1 MSFLGSVARI
11 AGTIAPFVAGPVAGT
26 AIATAVGEVAKQEAK
41 KEFRKK
47 QQARESEFSSMAD
60 FSDFGTGRVGAVQVP
75 AYNPPVATQNAG
87 GGFFSDVGNFFRS
100 AGGVVR
106 EAFGSGI
113 PQLFG
118 VGRPAGIAQQP
129 AITSVTNIGAQES
142 QGSGTIQA
150 GFGSG
155 LGQLVNVGSRLLR
168 SPAGQLGI
176 GTAVGGALSLMSPDG
191 RQIRITRKTKRLAQQ
206 AYQLAM
212 GDLTAA
218 TQIFAQLSGISV
230 NEQQYVLILTK
241 RFRNDGAVITK
252 AALRKTRS
260 TIRKMKN
267 MCDMYDD
274 LRPAA
279 RRRTTMKR
287 ARAASTTLIKN

>member
-1 MSFLGSVARI
+1 MSIFSKLSKVI
-11 AGTIAPFVAGPVAGT
+11 VPT
-26 AIATAVGEVAKQEAK
+26 AIGFATGGPAGAFAAGVGASQAEKAQRRYEEQQQLQAKEYN
-41 KEFRKK
+41 
-47 QQARESEFSSMAD
+47 MAD
-60 FSDFGTGRVGAVQVP
+60 FSDFGSSSRGAVVVP
-75 AYNPPVATQNAG
+75 PYSPPVATQNAG
-87 GGFFSDVGNFFRS
+87 GSFFSDVGSFFRS

-106 EAFGSGI
+106 DAFGSGI

-118 VGRPAGIAQQP
+118 IGRPQGVAQQP
-129 AITSVTNIGAQES
+129 AITSVTNVGAQES
-142 QGSGTIQA
+142 QGSGSIQA
-150 GFGSG
+150 GFGSSILPLAQRG
-155 LGQLVNVGSRLLR
+155 LQLLR
-168 SPAGQLGI
+168 SPVGQVGF
-176 GTAVGGALSLMSPDG
+176 GTAVGGALSLMTPDG
-191 RQIRITRKTKRLAQQ
+191 RQVRITRKTKRLAQQ

-212 GDLTAA
+212 GDLSSA
-218 TQIFAQLSGISV
+218 TQLFAQLSGISV

-279 RRRTTMKR
+279 RRRTPMKR
-287 ARAASTTLIKN
+287 ARATTTLIKN

>member
-1 MSFLGSVARI
+1 MSFLSNIIKDVAPI
-11 AGTIAPFVAGPVAGT
+11 VATVAPFVPGGQAVAAVAGAKVAADQRA
-26 AIATAVGEVAKQEAK
+26 AIKYQQELQ
-41 KEFRKK
+41 KE
-47 QQARESEFSSMAD
+47 QMMAD
-60 FSDFGTGRVGAVQVP
+60 FSDFAGGSRGAVVVP
-75 AYNPPVATQNAG
+75 DYRPNMNVNRSG
-87 GGFFSDVGNFFRS
+87 GGFFDTARGFFSDVG
-100 AGGVVR
+100 GVVK
-106 EAFGSGI
+106 EAFSSGI

-118 VGRPAGIAQQP
+118 VGRPQNVGQQP
-129 AITSVTNIGAQES
+129 AITTVTNVGAQES
-142 QGSGTIQA
+142 QGSGSIQA
-150 GFGSG
+150 GLGSG
-155 LGQLVNVGSRLLR
+155 LGQLVNIGSRLLR
-168 SPAGQLGI
+168 SPGGQIGI

-212 GDLTAA
+212 GDLSTA
-218 TQIFAQLSGISV
+218 TQLFAQLSGIGV

-279 RRRTTMKR
+279 RRRTPMKR
-287 ARAASTTLIKN
+287 ARATTTLIKN

>member
-1 MSFLGSVARI
+1 MSFLSNIIKDVAPI
-11 AGTIAPFVAGPVAGT
+11 VATVAPFVPGGQAVAAVAGAKVAADQRA
-26 AIATAVGEVAKQEAK
+26 AIKYQQELQ
-41 KEFRKK
+41 KE
-47 QQARESEFSSMAD
+47 QMMAD
-60 FSDFGTGRVGAVQVP
+60 FSDFASGSRGAVVVP
-75 AYNPPVATQNAG
+75 DYRPNMNVNRSG
-87 GGFFSDVGNFFRS
+87 GGFFDTARGFFSDV
-100 AGGVVR
+100 GGVVR
-106 EAFGSGI
+106 EAFSSGI

-118 VGRPAGIAQQP
+118 VGRPQNVGQQP
-129 AITSVTNIGAQES
+129 AITTVTNVGAQES
-142 QGSGTIQA
+142 QGSGSIQA
-150 GFGSG
+150 GLGSG
-155 LGQLVNVGSRLLR
+155 LGQLVNIGSRLLR
-168 SPAGQLGI
+168 SPGGQLGI

-212 GDLTAA
+212 GDLSTA
-218 TQIFAQLSGISV
+218 TQLFAQLSGIGV

-279 RRRTTMKR
+279 RRRTPMKR
-287 ARAASTTLIKN
+287 ARATTTLIKN

>member
-1 MSFLGSVARI
+1 MSFLRRAASIVGRV
-11 AGTIAPFVAGPVAGT
+11 APFVAGPVAGT
-26 AIATAVGEVAKQEAK
+26 AIATVAGEVVAKEAK
-41 KEFRKK
+41 KEAKEK
-47 QQARESEFSSMAD
+47 QERLAQEYNMAD
-60 FSDFGTGRVGAVQVP
+60 FSDFASGSRGAVVP
-75 AYNPPVATQNAG
+75 DYRPNMNVNRAG
-87 GGFFSDVGNFFRS
+87 GGFFDTARGFFSDVG
-100 AGGVVR
+100 GVVK

-118 VGRPAGIAQQP
+118 IGRPQNVGQQP
-129 AITSVTNIGAQES
+129 AITTVTNVGAQES
-142 QGSGTIQA
+142 QGSGSIQA
-150 GFGSG
+150 GLGAG

-212 GDLTAA
+212 GDLSSA
-218 TQIFAQLSGISV
+218 TQLFAQLSGISV

-260 TIRKMKN
+260 TIRKMKS

-279 RRRTTMKR
+279 RRRTPMKR
-287 ARAASTTLIKN
+287 ARATTTLIKN

>member
-1 MSFLGSVARI
+1 MSFLRRAATIVGRVAPYI
-11 AGTIAPFVAGPVAGT
+11 AGPVAGT
-26 AIATAVGEVAKQEAK
+26 AISAVAGEVASSEAK
-41 KEFRKK
+41 KEFKKK
-47 QQARESEFSSMAD
+47 QQEQAKETDMAD
-60 FSDFGTGRVGAVQVP
+60 FSDFATTQTRGAVVVP
-75 AYNPPVATQNAG
+75 PFNPPATQSSG
-87 GGFFSDVGNFFRS
+87 GGFFSDVGSFFRS

-106 EAFGSGI
+106 DAFGSGI

-118 VGRPAGIAQQP
+118 VGRPQGMAQQP
-129 AITSVTNIGAQES
+129 AITTVTNVGAQES

-150 GFGSG
+150 GLGTG
-155 LGQLVNVGSRLLR
+155 LGQLVNLGSRLIR
-168 SPAGQLGI
+168 SPAGQVGL

-212 GDLTAA
+212 GDLSTA
-218 TQIFAQLSGISV
+218 TQLFAQLSGIGV

-260 TIRKMKN
+260 TMRKIKN
-267 MCDMYDD
+267 MCDMHSD
-274 LRPAA
+274 LLPKTT
-279 RRRTTMKR
+279 RRRAPMKR
-287 ARAASTTLIKN
+287 ATTTLIKN

>member
-1 MSFLGSVARI
+1 MSFLSNIIKDVAPI
-11 AGTIAPFVAGPVAGT
+11 VATVAPFVPGGQPVAL
-26 AIATAVGEVAKQEAK
+26 VASAK
-41 KEFRKK
+41 VAADQRAAARY
-47 QQARESEFSSMAD
+47 QQALAKEQMNMD
-60 FSDFGTGRVGAVQVP
+60 YSDFGSNRQGAVIVP
-75 AYNPPVATQNAG
+75 PYNPTPTTQNAG

-106 EAFGSGI
+106 DAFGSGI

-118 VGRPAGIAQQP
+118 VGRPQGIAQQP
-129 AITSVTNIGAQES
+129 AVTSVTNIGAQES
-142 QGSGTIQA
+142 QGSGSVQA
-150 GFGSG
+150 GFGTSLLPLAQRG
-155 LGQLVNVGSRLLR
+155 LQFLR
-168 SPAGQLGI
+168 SPAGQIGLGT
-176 GTAVGGALSLMSPDG
+176 GVGGALSLMGGDG
-191 RQIRITRKTKRLAQQ
+191 RQVRITRKTKRLAQQ

-212 GDLTAA
+212 GDLGSA
-218 TQIFAQLSGISV
+218 TQLFAQLSGLSV

-260 TIRKMKN
+260 TIRKMKS

-279 RRRTTMKR
+279 RRRTPMKR
-287 ARAASTTLIKN
+287 ARASTTLIKN

>member
-1 MSFLGSVARI
+1 MSFLSKIAKVVVPTAIGFATGGPAGAFAAGVGASQAEKAERRFKEAQQI
-11 AGTIAPFVAGPVAGT
+11 QAKESDMSEIFGRTSTFRDPYAGTGVLTPNVGT
-26 AIATAVGEVAKQEAK
+26 
-41 KEFRKK
+41 
-47 QQARESEFSSMAD
+47 QAS
-60 FSDFGTGRVGAVQVP
+60 
-75 AYNPPVATQNAG
+75 G

-118 VGRPAGIAQQP
+118 VGRPVGVSQQP
-129 AITSVTNIGAQES
+129 AVTSVTNIGAQES
-142 QGSGTIQA
+142 QGSGSIQA
-150 GFGSG
+150 GIGGG
-155 LGQLVNVGSRLLR
+155 LSTLIGAGRSLIQ
-168 SPAGQLGI
+168 SPAGQIAI
-176 GTAVGGALSLMSPDG
+176 GTGVGLATGLMDSAG
-191 RQIRITRKTKRLAQQ
+191 RQVRITRKTKRLAQQ
-206 AYQLAM
+206 AYALSM
-212 GDLTAA
+212 GDLGRA
-218 TQIFAQLSGISV
+218 TQLFAQLSGISV

-260 TIRKMKN
+260 TIRKMKS

-279 RRRTTMKR
+279 RRRSPMKR
-287 ARAASTTLIKN
+287 ARASTTLIKN